1 MLPHIE
7 RYIGD
12 LLQHDCYNSNKT
24 EPWKIA
30 LVVKVVK
37 YDLMLFNIDIYY
49 INSNTKNCIKMML
62 SVWLSSTT
70 AKKFDLPVRFLHQ
83 LTISLSTIS
92 THEAHQ
98 VLNLVV

>member
-1 MLPHIE
+1 MLLHIE

-24 EPWKIA
+24 ESWKIA

-49 INSNTKNCIKMML
+49 INSNKK
-62 SVWLSSTT
+62 T
-70 AKKFDLPVRFLHQ
+70 ALKGC
-83 LTISLSTIS
+83 
-92 THEAHQ
+92 
-98 VLNLVV
+98 